1 MPGITFESVDN
12 QYEWGYYFDFKVLIM
27 FNNGYF
33 NETRMCKDEGKQF
46 KNWLKNDSSKDLINR
61 YKSSDRFGTELALI
75 KNMAGPYEY
84 RGTYVPRCLIT
95 SIASWIS
102 ADLAFKIHD
111 IVEEYIKRE
120 QKKIIGEK
128 YDFIIHEKDR
138 IIDEQAN
145 ENMSLKEM
153 LKKTL
158 ENTERILS
166 KNDNLSIEMSKL
178 SLDNQIT
185 HEMLDNVQESLDIVV
200 EDRVVKLEDKNST
213 SSIVIYES
221 IDQGPNMFYIFRVQ
235 KRGLK
240 AALKRYK
247 ADNPNAVKFYEIEYN
262 PNSINYF
269 QRFKHKYKNKI
280 TSHYNK
286 FELLDITK
294 DQLREFIEEIN
305 NEKYQIES
313 RK

>member
-1 MPGITFESVDN
+1 MPAIIFESVDN

-27 FNNGYF
+27 SNNGYF
-33 NETRMCKDEGKQF
+33 NATKLCKNEGKQF

-61 YKSSDRFGTELALI
+61 YESSDRFRAELALI

-120 QKKIIGEK
+120 QKKIIDEK
-128 YDFIIHEKDR
+128 YNFIIHEKDK
-138 IIDEQAN
+138 IIDEQVI

-166 KNDNLSIEMSKL
+166 KNDDLSIEMSKL

-185 HEMLDNVQESLDIVV
+185 HEMLNVVV
-200 EDRVVKLEDKNST
+200 EDRVVKPEDKDST

-221 IDQGPNMFYIFRVQ
+221 IDQSPNMFYIFRVQ

-247 ADNPNAVKFYEIEYN
+247 ADNPNAIKFYEIEYN
-262 PNSINYF
+262 PNSINYY
-269 QRFKHKYKNKI
+269 QRFKQKYKNKI
-280 TSHYNK
+280 RSHYNK

-305 NEKYQIES
+305 NEKYQIENC
-313 RK
+313 K